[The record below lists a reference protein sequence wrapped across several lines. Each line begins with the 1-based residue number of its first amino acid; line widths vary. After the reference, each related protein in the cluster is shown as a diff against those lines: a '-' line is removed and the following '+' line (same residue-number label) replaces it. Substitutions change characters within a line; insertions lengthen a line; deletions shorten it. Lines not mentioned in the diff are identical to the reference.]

1 MAHFDRSVARRLEEH
16 YSCSVHSRKG
26 AWGWTIVRQGDV
38 ELLDKDPV
46 AHQLLESAIPA
57 RFSYNWTDGTPR
69 VVPINFRYTGG
80 QIVMG
85 TPPKAP
91 KIKALRADPHVAI
104 TIDDTSFPYKVLS
117 IRGTAEVVM
126 KDDVDEDYAAAA
138 ERYLG
143 EEAGRAWVA
152 GLRGKPMAR
161 IAVQPSWVGILDF
174 ETRFPSALS
183 L

>member
-1 MAHFDRSVARRLEEH
+1 MW
-16 YSCSVHSRKG
+16 KG
-26 AWGWTIVRQGDV
+26 TTMTQGDV
-38 ELLDKDPV
+38 ALLDNDPV
-46 AHQLLESAIPA
+46 AQQLLESAIPA
-57 RFSYNWTDGTPR
+57 RLGYTWMDGTPR

-91 KIKALRADPHVAI
+91 KLKALRADPHVAL
-104 TIDDTSFPYKVLS
+104 TIDNSSFPPKVLL
-117 IRGTAEVVM
+117 IRGTADIVM
-126 KDDVDEDYAAAA
+126 KDDVDEDYALAA

-161 IAVQPSWVGILDF
+161 VVVQPDWVAILDF